1 MREADV
7 LPMWYY
13 AARRALP
20 WVLGLIVLAVAGW
33 QINGYGQRQ
42 YLRGMADVQAA
53 WDKDRAAQTEAA
65 AEAYRSGVLAG
76 QLASSSYQEDKQHAD
91 AQTRTL
97 RETVTR
103 YVDRPVY
110 RDVCLDDGLRDTI
123 NAAIAGGAADAE
135 AAR

>member
-1 MREADV
+1 MS
-7 LPMWYY
+7 
-13 AARRALP
+13 
-20 WVLGLIVLAVAGW
+20 
-33 QINGYGQRQ
+33 
-42 YLRGMADVQAA
+42 
-53 WDKDRAAQTEAA
+53 
-65 AEAYRSGVLAG
+65 RSLAG

-123 NAAIAGGAADAE
+123 NAAIAGGAADAGTT
-135 AAR
+135 R

>member
-1 MREADV
+1 M

-20 WVLGLIVLAVAGW
+20 WVLGLIVLAVTGW
-33 QINGYGQRQ
+33 QIHGHGQRQ

-53 WDKDRAAQTEAA
+53 WDKDRAVQTEAA

-123 NAAIAGGAADAE
+123 NAAIAGGAADTE

>member
-1 MREADV
+1 M

-123 NAAIAGGAADAE
+123 NAAIAGGAADAGTT
-135 AAR
+135 R